1 MTEHKMKNVVLL
13 LADSRG
19 ISTFPPVFQCAREL
33 KKIGC
38 RVAVITSS
46 EIDDQNLKENFDE
59 YVIVNKKSFTYELIF
74 ITKEL
79 LKRKTD
85 IVIAFEP
92 RDAKNAVIA
101 AMMKHRCKYV
111 YYNLEVLDEEN
122 VDAPGNMI
130 RKIKFA
136 LFRKMERMYLA
147 RCSCMVIQDEI
158 RMELA
163 KQYNLSHSNTFL
175 IPNSYNYLS
184 CNHPEINENNTCS
197 VLYSGSLEEW
207 SVKSLIEHAAKFE
220 QLSLTLSGWSRDG
233 FINKYIS
240 GVGILNNIKIN
251 LIKYTFTDYIEVV
264 KKHDIGLVW
273 YSGKTD
279 NIRYIS
285 RSSGKYFMYLS
296 CGKPVIV
303 QNLPGIADDVNKYK
317 LGVVIESLDE
327 LNGAVDHIKQNYAF
341 YSDNIAKHY
350 PAIYAYNA
358 VSKPFVGF
366 IAGL

>member
-1 MTEHKMKNVVLL
+1 MK
-13 LADSRG
+13 R
-19 ISTFPPVFQCAREL
+19 
-33 KKIGC
+33 
-38 RVAVITSS
+38 
-46 EIDDQNLKENFDE
+46 
-59 YVIVNKKSFTYELIF
+59 
-74 ITKEL
+74 
-79 LKRKTD
+79 
-85 IVIAFEP
+85 
-92 RDAKNAVIA
+92 
-101 AMMKHRCKYV
+101 RCKYV
-111 YYNLEVLDEEN
+111 YYNLEILD
-122 VDAPGNMI
+122 DQYLPASGKMLD
-130 RKIKFA
+130 RIKFEI
-136 LFRKMERMYLA
+136 FRKMERTYLA
-147 RCSCMVIQDEI
+147 LCSCMVIQDEI

-163 KQYNLSHSNTFL
+163 KKYGLSHANTFL

-184 CNHPEINENNTCS
+184 SNNSEINENNTCS

-240 GVGILNNIKIN
+240 GAGVLSNIKIN
-251 LIKYTFTDYIEVV
+251 SIKYTFTDYIEVV

-279 NIRYIS
+279 NIRYIG

-327 LNGAVDHIKQNYAF
+327 LNEAVDHIKQNYAF
-341 YSDNIAKHY
+341 YSGNIAKHY
-350 PAIYAYNA
+350 PAIYAYDA